1 MKTFSNFIVEAAG
14 SGFAQMSDA
23 DFERWVKANPAAAEK
38 ARKIRDK
45 FKQTYDDAK
54 GRTGGG
60 QQKPPAQPPG
70 GQQKPPKPNRAT
82 SFARG
87 AGRFGAATAAD
98 VGTELAISQIKDP
111 TQQEVARTAKDLALT
126 YAAPVSSLVNMQGS
140 TPQRQTYQADKTT
153 QVSLP
158 ANYGSANYEAD
169 PNNPR
174 NAIYVQRTKPTKT
187 DDQLYDPNNPLDVR
201 KWKFQAGSPK
211 PVGKPERYGV
221 AVRGGQRELV
231 PYGSVAGQK
240 KVGTTLDVQAKA
252 ARERMRAT
260 QAKVPQP
267 KRVYGATQG
276 SAIVGTGGKTTF
288 DTKKNTI
295 TTGGKTAQLPKTKIL
310 PGGGVGDLA
319 YRNGKPV
326 YLARASMAQR
336 GNQSLLARVSRA
348 TGIGGQ
354 RERDQAALN
363 KERTQAI
370 QNTLRYR
377 QQLGITGTGV
387 SKPPAAKP
395 SSAKSAQAYAA
406 SKGKY
411 YSSTTGKTYA
421 NYAAALK
428 DPAVRA
434 ASKK

>member
-54 GRTGGG
+54 GRTGDG

-70 GQQKPPKPNRAT
+70 GQQKPPANWKSKAGTGVRRT
-82 SFARG
+82 FG
-87 AGRFGAATAAD
+87 AISALDAATAAKEGRYGD
-98 VGTELAISQIKDP
+98 AFTSGLLA
-111 TQQEVARTAKDLALT
+111 A
-126 YAAPVSSLVNMQGS
+126 QGS
-140 TPQRQTYQADKTT
+140 RRLTKGVPELGRRAVQAGFTRAGASGAGKVAARFVPGLGTAYGIARGT
-153 QVSLP
+153 QAAMRGDQLG
-158 ANYGSANYEAD
+158 AALGYGSALPVVGGAFAAAD
-169 PNNPR
+169 IARDVMPQEWKNKIAQTVGYRRTDTAAAQTKKDIEKLKARPR
-174 NAIYVQRTKPTKT
+174 TSPSQVLSTMQTRSTR
-187 DDQLYDPNNPLDVR
+187 Q
-201 KWKFQAGSPK
+201 QASK
-211 PVGKPERYGV
+211 
-221 AVRGGQRELV
+221 
-231 PYGSVAGQK
+231 AG
-240 KVGTTLDVQAKA
+240 
-252 ARERMRAT
+252 
-260 QAKVPQP
+260 
-267 KRVYGATQG
+267 VYGATQG

-310 PGGGVGDLA
+310 PGGAVGDLA
-319 YRNGKPV
+319 YKGGKPV

-354 RERDQAALN
+354 REKDQAALN
-363 KERTQAI
+363 KERTQAM